1 MATMRATTM
10 MARTVA
16 EMSTKLVVVN
26 DLLSTTEVDVEVLE
40 APTVVATCAVVAC
53 VSFTLAVAEAPAE
66 ALVRSARKLFES
78 CETNETDET
87 DARDEANDA
96 CAFEISDSS
105 DEVYAASG
113 VGSGIVFIWGRP
125 RTVLLR
131 GIGSVRSVNDRRGA
145 MNGSK
150 GRKNPSQLTLLRR
163 SE

>member
-1 MATMRATTM
+1 M

-26 DLLSTTEVDVEVLE
+26 DLLSTMEVDVELVV

-53 VSFTLAVAEAPAE
+53 VSFTLAVVEAPAE

-78 CETNETDET
+78 CETKETDET

-113 VGSGIVFIWGRP
+113 VGVGIVFMSGRP
-125 RTVLLR
+125 RTVELR
-131 GIGSVRSVNDRRGA
+131 G
-145 MNGSK
+145 
-150 GRKNPSQLTLLRR
+150 
-163 SE
+163 

>member
-1 MATMRATTM
+1 M

-26 DLLSTTEVDVEVLE
+26 DLLSTMEVDVEVFE
-40 APTVVATCAVVAC
+40 ATPAVVATCAVVAC

-78 CETNETDET
+78 CETNETDDT
-87 DARDEANDA
+87 DAREEAMDA

-113 VGSGIVFIWGRP
+113 VGTGIVFMLGRP

-131 GIGSVRSVNDRRGA
+131 GEHRY
-145 MNGSK
+145 
-150 GRKNPSQLTLLRR
+150 
-163 SE
+163 